1 MIEINVDTESE
12 IATYDR
18 YLSQLL
24 ENDLKSS
31 NQILDFPSSETYST
45 ATTTTIKFDD
55 NDENSVV
62 IGNEILDLEKT
73 FDDEFKW
80 TCLLQYEE
88 EERINKLITT
98 TTTRTI
104 TEDILYYDKTNDVN
118 SCLFLND
125 SIGDELDD
133 ITIVNNN
140 NNNNELSQPLQVIE
154 IPIINGDVRKLNSD
168 GIYSN
173 LINYTSNNQ
182 KPTNS
187 CIVHVSSSTSPATLN
202 NNIKNNEDENN
213 SDVSAELVIIQPTSP
228 SLLSSSSSKSSVTE
242 ANDSGFYSS
251 NFKNKLSYCTDEIF
265 A

>member
-18 YLSQLL
+18 YLSHLL

-31 NQILDFPSSETYST
+31 DEILDFPSSETIST

-55 NDENSVV
+55 NKEENDDDNSQV
-62 IGNEILDLEKT
+62 GNEILDMEKT
-73 FDDEFKW
+73 FEDESKW

-88 EERINKLITT
+88 EERINKLTTTTT

-104 TEDILYYDKTNDVN
+104 REDVLYYDKLKDTN
-118 SCLFLND
+118 SRLCLND

-133 ITIVNNN
+133 ITIDNNN
-140 NNNNELSQPLQVIE
+140 DNNELSQPSKIHMKE
-154 IPIINGDVRKLNSD
+154 IPIINENSIKLNND

-173 LINYTSNNQ
+173 LINYTSNNK

-187 CIVHVSSSTSPATLN
+187 CIINVSTPTTLK
-202 NNIKNNEDENN
+202 IEDENN
-213 SDVSAELVIIQPTSP
+213 SDVSGDLVIIEAQSP
-228 SLLSSSSSKSSVTE
+228 SLSSSSSSSSVTE

-251 NFKNKLSYCTDEIF
+251 NFKNKLVYCTEEIF